1 MPRLRWHDDTVRKYQ
16 KRNPNMR
23 ITMREIEEIL
33 RTDQV
38 FTAFNGRRRYLNY
51 DELEQEIFKRKH
63 KITRKLPL

>member
-1 MPRLRWHDDTVRKYQ
+1 
-16 KRNPNMR
+16 MR

-38 FTAFNGRRRYLNY
+38 FTAFNGRHWYLNY
-51 DELEQEIFKRKH
+51 DELEQEIFKHKH

>member
-1 MPRLRWHDDTVRKYQ
+1 
-16 KRNPNMR
+16 MR